1 MNDLLRKMPLSENLF
16 LSSKTAL
23 LSSIEND
30 RISPRNYAGM
40 SMAYTRQGIEY
51 DFRKSVYR
59 SLHKLNLKDIVQF
72 HQNKIANTTYA
83 LAVVGSSKRIDK
95 TMLSK
100 FGAVESVSVQ
110 KLLGFR

>member
-1 MNDLLRKMPLSENLF
+1 LF
-16 LSSKTAL
+16 QTSKAAI

-30 RISPRNYAGM
+30 RISPRNYTGM
-40 SMAYTRQGIEY
+40 SIAYARQGIDY
-51 DFRKSVYR
+51 DFRKSIYR
-59 SLHKLNLKDIVQF
+59 SLHKLNLKDIEQF

-83 LAVVGSSKRIDK
+83 LAVVGSSKLINK
-95 TMLSK
+95 AMLSK